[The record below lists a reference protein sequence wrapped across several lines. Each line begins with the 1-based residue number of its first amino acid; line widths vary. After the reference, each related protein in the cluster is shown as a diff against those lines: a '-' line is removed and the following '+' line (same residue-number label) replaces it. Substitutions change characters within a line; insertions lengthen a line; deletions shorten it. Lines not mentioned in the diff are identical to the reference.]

1 MTQKTFIKILDK
13 NGYSYEIE
21 GNKIVVTEV
30 YADLGS
36 LTSIPPG
43 VVFKNGR
50 DVNLES
56 LKTLPSGVKFRN
68 RGYVYL
74 DSLETISPGVGFE
87 NGGSVN
93 LGILGDYF
101 YLWKGNIEGVDP
113 NMLLNKMI
121 SIGLFDRR

>member
-74 DSLETISPGVGFE
+74 DSLETISTGVGFE

>member
-1 MTQKTFIKILDK
+1 
-13 NGYSYEIE
+13 
-21 GNKIVVTEV
+21 
-30 YADLGS
+30 
-36 LTSIPPG
+36 
-43 VVFKNGR
+43 
-50 DVNLES
+50 
-56 LKTLPSGVKFRN
+56 VKFRN